1 MKETNCGHLGYK
13 HVVLYVNTI
22 ASEERAA
29 MIYLVSK
36 LVRP

>member
-1 MKETNCGHLGYK
+1 MKETNCGHLDYK
-13 HVVLYVNTI
+13 HVVLFVNTT

-29 MIYLVSK
+29 MTYMVSK